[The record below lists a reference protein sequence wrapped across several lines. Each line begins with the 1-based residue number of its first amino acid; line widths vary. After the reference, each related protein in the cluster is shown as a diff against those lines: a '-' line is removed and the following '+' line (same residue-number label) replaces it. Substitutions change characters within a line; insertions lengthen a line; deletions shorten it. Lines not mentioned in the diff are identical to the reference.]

1 MAWDICVFAAA
12 TAFFFLFLFCLFKVT
27 ETPDEMPAVEINLA
41 LTLVGQLAWK
51 KVVRFL
57 GANAGSSSEDIQVF
71 AFTTTFFFFF
81 WQA

>member
-41 LTLVGQLAWK
+41 LTLVGQLA
-51 KVVRFL
+51 
-57 GANAGSSSEDIQVF
+57 
-71 AFTTTFFFFF
+71 
-81 WQA
+81 